1 MECIWS
7 KNREKTL
14 DLIQKSAYKQG
25 FRENAFYQFEEIITK
40 DYVVCTYSNEEV
52 SEVPVISEW
61 VNSSSTSTSILSHI
75 VIDQKHKTELYAE
88 IDELSNT
95 AVIDRAYFSSKM
107 VESTNADFDYILFI
121 SSLIVFLALLLS
133 YGRIELTLLTFLPM
147 AISWVIILGLMA
159 LLDIKFNIVNIILA
173 TFIFGIGDDFSIFIM
188 DGLLKIIKT
197 GKKL

>member
-1 MECIWS
+1 
-7 KNREKTL
+7 
-14 DLIQKSAYKQG
+14 
-25 FRENAFYQFEEIITK
+25 
-40 DYVVCTYSNEEV
+40 
-52 SEVPVISEW
+52 
-61 VNSSSTSTSILSHI
+61 
-75 VIDQKHKTELYAE
+75 
-88 IDELSNT
+88 
-95 AVIDRAYFSSKM
+95 M

-188 DGLLKIIKT
+188 DGLLQDYKNGKKIIAAHKT
-197 GKKL
+197 AIFFSAFTAIVGMECIFLILPLNQ